1 MDRSRTSPFIL
12 LVSSGLVLVW
22 SILLAVNPGGS
33 KPLEWLQIVSSL
45 LIGGYGLF
53 AYLKNDPVRNR
64 RCRFILLS
72 LAILGAV
79 MVLGLAADQRSSRTW
94 ARLGWVTLVLGF
106 VGSMISWWR
115 IPQHRATTIV
125 MTAVGGFLIVS
136 GFGLTLNCDRSIQ
149 KTWCDPNFEREQAV
163 AERIQ
168 VDGTFLSAGRAGGST
183 GAAQV
188 TYLVA
193 DGAVLAAVVLPPGEW
208 AFEQRDHQPNE
219 EERGRFTTQDP
230 LYSDCQVDS
239 KIVARPQGSVVTLV
253 VGCGG
258 VG

>member
-12 LVSSGLVLVW
+12 LAFSGLVLVW
-22 SILLAVNPGGS
+22 SILLLVNPGGS
-33 KPLEWLQIVSSL
+33 RPLEWLQVVSSL
-45 LIGGYGLF
+45 MIGGYGLF
-53 AYLKNDPVRNR
+53 AFLKNDPAYNR

-72 LAILGAV
+72 LAIIGVV

-94 ARLGWVTLVLGF
+94 ARLGWVTLLLGF
-106 VGSMISWWR
+106 AGTMISWWR
-115 IPQHRATTIV
+115 LPQYRATTIV
-125 MTAVGGFLIVS
+125 MTILGSFLIVS
-136 GFGLTLNCDRSIQ
+136 GVGLTLNCDRSIQ

-168 VDGTFLSAGRAGGST
+168 VEGTFLSAGRAGGST

-193 DGAVLAAVVLPPGEW
+193 DGAMLVATVNPPGEW
-208 AFEQRDHQPNE
+208 VFEERDHQPNE
-219 EERGRFTTQDP
+219 LERGRFTSEDP

-239 KIVARPQGSVVTLV
+239 KIVSQPRGAVATLV

-258 VG
+258 AT